1 MKNNFFGGHV
11 TVTGLIT
18 GCDLAE
24 QLAGEELGEE
34 LILSSSMLR
43 AQGDL
48 FLDSMTPLQLS
59 EKLGV
64 KLTFTEND
72 GAEFLFALLGQ

>member
-1 MKNNFFGGHV
+1 
-11 TVTGLIT
+11 
-18 GCDLAE
+18 
-24 QLAGEELGEE
+24 
-34 LILSSSMLR
+34 
-43 AQGDL
+43 
-48 FLDSMTPLQLS
+48 MTPLQLS